1 MATATVK
8 HNYTYAYNGNGG
20 NAYTITW
27 YDNGT
32 AVCSGQYSIIAD
44 SMEQLTLSITLN
56 ALALRESNAK
66 LFKENDTNTELNGGL
81 M

>member
-8 HNYTYAYNGNGG
+8 HNYTYAYTGNGG

-44 SMEQLTLSITLN
+44 SMEQLTLYHSQCSSTK
-56 ALALRESNAK
+56 REQCK
-66 LFKENDTNTELNGGL
+66 TF
-81 M
+81 

>member
-1 MATATVK
+1 MTNEVK
-8 HNYTYAYNGNGG
+8 HNYTYTYTSNGN

-27 YDNGT
+27 ADNGT
-32 AVCSGQYSIIAD
+32 AICAGQYTIIAD
-44 SMEQLTLSITLN
+44 TMEQLTLSITLN

-66 LFKENDTNTELNGGL
+66 LFKENETKKEIEGGL